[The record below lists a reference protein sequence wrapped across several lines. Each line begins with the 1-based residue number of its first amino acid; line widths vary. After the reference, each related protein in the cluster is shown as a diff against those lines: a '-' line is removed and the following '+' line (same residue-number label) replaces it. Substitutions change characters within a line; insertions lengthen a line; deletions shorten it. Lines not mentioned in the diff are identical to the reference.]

1 MLYTS
6 SMKKQWAPG
15 LLRHIEKKIEGE

>member
-15 LLRHIEKKIEGE
+15 LLRHIEKKIIS